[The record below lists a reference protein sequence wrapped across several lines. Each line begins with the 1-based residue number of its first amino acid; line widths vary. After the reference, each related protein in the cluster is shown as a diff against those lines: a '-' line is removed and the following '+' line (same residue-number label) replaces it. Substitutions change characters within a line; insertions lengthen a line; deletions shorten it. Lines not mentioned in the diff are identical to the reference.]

1 MMKSVVTHYAEIE
14 SFITKD
20 GSIIRELLHPA
31 THGVAKQSLAEA
43 IVPVGTRTLAHR
55 HHQSEELYYIL
66 RGRGLMQ
73 LGDEHF
79 EVGAGDAVCI
89 APGVVHSVKNIA
101 AEELVILCSCAP
113 AYAHDD
119 TEIM

>member
-1 MMKSVVTHYAEIE
+1 MMKSVVTHYAQIE
-14 SFITKD
+14 PFITKD
-20 GSIIRELLHPA
+20 GSIIRELMHPT

-43 IVPVGTRTLAHR
+43 ILPVGTRTLAHR

-66 RGRGLMQ
+66 HGRGLMH

-79 EVGAGDAVCI
+79 EVGTGDTVCI
-89 APGVVHSVKNIA
+89 APGIVHSIENIA
-101 AEELVILCSCAP
+101 GEELVILCSCAP

>member
-1 MMKSVVTHYAEIE
+1 MTKPMVTHYAQTE

-20 GSIIRELLHPA
+20 GSIIRELMHPA
-31 THGVAKQSLAEA
+31 AHGVVKQSLAEA

-55 HHQSEELYYIL
+55 HQQSEELYYIL
-66 RGRGLMQ
+66 RGRGLMH
-73 LGDEHF
+73 LGIEHF
-79 EVGAGDAVCI
+79 EVGPGDTVCI
-89 APGVVHSVKNIA
+89 APGTVHSIENTA

-119 TEIM
+119 TEIL